1 MAATGGDL
9 PTCRMRAAYDLTA
22 IACKG
27 YAVARCKLGA
37 KMAST
42 GSNLPNFPAARAVAG
57 RNVIMALLRFVTE
70 SRIFIF
76 RGFPHG
82 NWKFYRL
89 F

>member
-27 YAVARCKLGA
+27 YAVARCKQGA

-42 GSNLPNFPAARAVAG
+42 GSNLPIFPAARALAG
-57 RNVIMALLRFVTE
+57 RNVILVMALFRFVAE
-70 SRIFIF
+70 SSFFGSPRQLEILPPVF
-76 RGFPHG
+76 
-82 NWKFYRL
+82 
-89 F
+89 